1 MDSQEQN
8 STKLPKEILLGED
21 NPGDVYIVRSSLADS
36 NLAHNFYH
44 VNDGKE
50 VMTYLHQEQGYQNVS
65 LPDLILL
72 DLNLPKMSG
81 FEVLEK
87 IKSDPFLRIIP
98 VIILSSSDAQ
108 KDIVRSYQ
116 LYANSYIVKPSDYIA
131 FFMAIKKLE
140 SFWLDLVKLP
150 PIIGL
155 NPI

>member
-1 MDSQEQN
+1 MVIQEQT
-8 STKLPKEILLGED
+8 SVELPKEILLGED

-36 NLAHNFYH
+36 NLDHNFYH

-50 VMTYLHQEQGYQNVS
+50 IMSYLRQEDGYQNVA

-81 FEVLEK
+81 FEVLAE
-87 IKSDPFLRIIP
+87 IKSDPRLRIIP

-108 KDIVRSYQ
+108 RDIVRSYQ

-140 SFWLDLVKLP
+140 SFWLNLVKLP
-150 PIIGL
+150 PLIGL
-155 NPI
+155 NPT

>member
-1 MDSQEQN
+1 
-8 STKLPKEILLGED
+8 
-21 NPGDVYIVRSSLADS
+21 
-36 NLAHNFYH
+36 
-44 VNDGKE
+44 
-50 VMTYLHQEQGYQNVS
+50 
-65 LPDLILL
+65 
-72 DLNLPKMSG
+72 MSG

-150 PIIGL
+150 PIIGF